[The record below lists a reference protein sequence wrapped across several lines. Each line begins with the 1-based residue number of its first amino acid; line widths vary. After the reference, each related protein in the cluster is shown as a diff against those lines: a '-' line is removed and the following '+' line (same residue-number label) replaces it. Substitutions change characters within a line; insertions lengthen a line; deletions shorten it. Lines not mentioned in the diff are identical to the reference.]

1 MEANSPNETPALL
14 APVELAGLIQL
25 AMSRSGCEGDVTSLF
40 VLEAN
45 AGSRF
50 EHPCLVLQVRHPS
63 GSFTQRP
70 AASYRVGPQSITVL
84 HRGFIHHRTR
94 CQINLPTLQGT
105 YLGVEGTIAECRHVS
120 GLFHDSIVRFDEPL
134 DLSALIKWSPEIAAM
149 VAASEQPR
157 ELVGRV
163 LCLDPSESE
172 RALLELRLGDTK
184 LQVHG
189 VATAAEAYDLT
200 KRSGGWDLIVSEMS
214 DGQASIEEFI
224 PEIRK
229 LGEFAPLLL
238 LTSEAGADC
247 ERIADTLGTQGVL
260 RKPYK
265 VDELLAIISSIMPED
280 GGSASLRCDTCG
292 GYLSSLDA
300 SDPARALIV
309 NYAMEC
315 KAMVPVLQRAVIDD
329 DVSVCRTA
337 FKRVAGSAAGFGFE
351 SLATQASAALTEID
365 AAGTTVE
372 ALACMNM
379 LIRMLDRL
387 SICLQ
392 SRCMEE
398 KIVTS

>member
-1 MEANSPNETPALL
+1 MEPNSTNETPALL
-14 APVELAGLIQL
+14 GPVELAGLIQR
-25 AMSRSGCEGDVTSLF
+25 AISVSGCEGDVTSLF
-40 VLEAN
+40 VLEAR

-63 GSFTQRP
+63 GSFTERP
-70 AASYRVGPQSITVL
+70 AASYRLGPRSITVL
-84 HRGFIHHRTR
+84 HRGFIHPRTR

-105 YLGVEGTIAECRHVS
+105 YLGVEGTIADCRHVS
-120 GLFHDSIVRFDEPL
+120 GLFHDSIVQFDEPL
-134 DLSALIKWSPEIAAM
+134 DLGALIKWSPEIAAM
-149 VAASEQPR
+149 VAACEQPR

-172 RALLELRLGDTK
+172 QALLELRLADTK

-189 VATAAEAYDLT
+189 VGTAAEAYDLT

-214 DGQASIEEFI
+214 DGHASIEEFI
-224 PEIRK
+224 PGIRK

-247 ERIADTLGTQGVL
+247 ERAAEALAAQGVL

-265 VDELLAIISSIMPED
+265 VDELLAIISSIMPEE

-292 GYLSSLDA
+292 GYMSTLEA
-300 SDPARALIV
+300 TDPARELIV
-309 NYAMEC
+309 NYAKEC
-315 KAMVPVLQRAVIDD
+315 KAIVPVLQRAIIDD
-329 DVSVCRTA
+329 DTTTCRAA
-337 FKRVAGSAAGFGFE
+337 FKRVAGSASGFGFE
-351 SLATQASAALTEID
+351 ALATQASAALTEID

-372 ALACMNM
+372 ALACMNG

-392 SRCMEE
+392 GRCMEE
-398 KIVTS
+398 TIAAS